1 MTNLKERAER
11 LRQFRKERDRILL
24 NAEFEEAANEW
35 VRDAMEALTEAR
47 IQQEK
52 ANLSAAIAREI
63 LRGEMDAEAAKSLEE
78 LQDHLEPSNS
88 NQVG

>member
-1 MTNLKERAER
+1 MPSLKQRAER
-11 LRQFRKERDRILL
+11 LRAFRKERDRVLL
-24 NAEFEEAANEW
+24 QADWDASTEW
-35 VRDAMEALTEAR
+35 VKESMQALTEAR

>member
-1 MTNLKERAER
+1 MNNLNDRVQR
-11 LRQFRKERDRILL
+11 LREFRSERDRVLQQVEWDESKL
-24 NAEFEEAANEW
+24 WVKEAL
-35 VRDAMEALTEAR
+35 EALTEAR